1 MTRTDNDTWDLASSV
16 GATATMIATA
26 RALASRAENPLIN
39 DPFAE
44 PLVRAVGIDLFT
56 RLASGELRLEDI
68 GDHATGG
75 RWMIDNI
82 AIRTKFYDD
91 FFGDATTAGIR
102 QVVILA
108 AGLDTRAYRLPWPP
122 GTVVYEIDQPAVIK
136 FKTRALA
143 NLNAEPNAERHAM
156 AVDLR
161 NDWPTALKNAGF
173 DPARPT
179 AFSAEGLLSYLPPQ
193 GQDRLLDAITAL
205 SAPDSRLATQS
216 PLVLDLAEEDEKK
229 MRMKSAAEAW
239 RERGFDLDLTELIY
253 FDQRNDV
260 ADYLAG
266 SGWQVTTSTG
276 KELFAAQGLPP
287 FEDDHIT
294 RFADRRYISA
304 VLK

>member
-1 MTRTDNDTWDLASSV
+1 M
-16 GATATMIATA
+16 
-26 RALASRAENPLIN
+26 
-39 DPFAE
+39 
-44 PLVRAVGIDLFT
+44 
-56 RLASGELRLEDI
+56 
-68 GDHATGG
+68 
-75 RWMIDNI
+75 
-82 AIRTKFYDD
+82 
-91 FFGDATTAGIR
+91 
-102 QVVILA
+102 
-108 AGLDTRAYRLPWPP
+108 RLP
-122 GTVVYEIDQPAVIK
+122 
-136 FKTRALA
+136 R
-143 NLNAEPNAERHAM
+143 
-156 AVDLR
+156 
-161 NDWPTALKNAGF
+161 
-173 DPARPT
+173 
-179 AFSAEGLLSYLPPQ
+179 
-193 GQDRLLDAITAL
+193 